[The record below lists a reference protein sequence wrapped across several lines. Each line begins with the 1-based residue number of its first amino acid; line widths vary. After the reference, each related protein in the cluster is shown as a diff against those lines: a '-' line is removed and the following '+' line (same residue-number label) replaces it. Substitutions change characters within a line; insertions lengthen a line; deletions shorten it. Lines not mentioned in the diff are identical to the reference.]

1 MFKQAILAA
10 TAAGM
15 IATAGLAVTSTAAS
29 ASPYQSQNQ
38 NWNGPYPHALQPF
51 CRPVFKQ
58 VKWWDRFGYPHWKQV
73 IVARN
78 CSFDGF
84 YPHPQHE
91 PHNRP
96 HPAW

>member
-73 IVARN
+73 IVAPASAART
-78 CSFDGF
+78 
-84 YPHPQHE
+84 PQ
-91 PHNRP
+91 P
-96 HPAW
+96 PASGLVIRSK